1 MLVDWSTQPRQHF
14 SVKVSSRH
22 GPALKIGCADPLST
36 SVDFVQK
43 HGPSLT
49 ELAALIQKWLAV
61 SEEWEASQQI
71 AI

>member
-1 MLVDWSTQPRQHF
+1 LVDSAQTAFLCKGFITPWACPENWCS
-14 SVKVSSRH
+14 
-22 GPALKIGCADPLST
+22 PALST
-36 SVDFVQK
+36 SVNLVQK
-43 HGPSLT
+43 HGPSST